1 MTWIDAA
8 ALVIV
13 ILSAAFSMV
22 RGFVREV
29 LGVFAWIGAAF
40 AALRFY
46 PLVQPYVNSVL
57 PMKNLVVYVSMGVVF
72 LVTLIVLSLI
82 SALIGGFVRESALSG
97 LDRSLGLVFG
107 AVRGAVIICLAYI
120 ALSVGIDQSQWPA
133 PVVNARFLPWA
144 HEGAEVLVSYLPPQ
158 YRPKVAPL
166 PGAAAPSAAT
176 LMQTP
181 VQGSALAHQSK

>member
-29 LGVFAWIGAAF
+29 LGVFAWVGAAF

-72 LVTLIVLSLI
+72 LVTLIVLSIDLG
-82 SALIGGFVRESALSG
+82 A
-97 LDRSLGLVFG
+97 DRRLRPRIRPC
-107 AVRGAVIICLAYI
+107 RGSIAAWAWCLAWC
-120 ALSVGIDQSQWPA
+120 AG
-133 PVVNARFLPWA
+133 R
-144 HEGAEVLVSYLPPQ
+144 
-158 YRPKVAPL
+158 
-166 PGAAAPSAAT
+166 
-176 LMQTP
+176 
-181 VQGSALAHQSK
+181 

>member
-8 ALVIV
+8 ALLIV
-13 ILSAAFSMV
+13 VLSAVFSMV

-29 LGVFAWIGAAF
+29 LGVFAWVGAAF

-57 PMKNLVVYVSMGVVF
+57 QMKYLVVYTSMGVVF
-72 LVTLIVLSLI
+72 LITLIVLSLV

-107 AVRGAVIICLAYI
+107 AVRGALIICLAYI
-120 ALSVGIDQSQWPA
+120 ALSVGVDQAQWPG
-133 PVVNARFLPWA
+133 PLVHARVLPWA
-144 HEGAEVLVSYLPPQ
+144 RDGAVALVSYLPPE

-166 PGAAAPSAAT
+166 PGTTAPG
-176 LMQTP
+176 P
-181 VQGSALAHQSK
+181 

>member
-13 ILSAAFSMV
+13 ALSAAFSMV

-29 LGVFAWIGAAF
+29 LGVFAWIGAAL
-40 AALRFY
+40 AAFRFF

-57 PMKNLVVYVSMGVVF
+57 PMKNLVVYASMAVVF
-72 LVTLIVLSLI
+72 LITLIVLSI
-82 SALIGGFVRESALSG
+82 VSALIGGFVRESALSG
-97 LDRSLGLVFG
+97 VDRSLGAVFG
-107 AVRGAVIICLAYI
+107 LVRGAVIICLAYI
-120 ALSVGIDQSQWPA
+120 ALSVAVDPEQWPA

-144 HEGAEVLVSYLPPQ
+144 HQGAVALVSYLPSQ

-181 VQGSALAHQSK
+181 VTGSALAH

>member
-8 ALVIV
+8 ALLIV
-13 ILSAAFSMV
+13 VLSALFSMV

-29 LGVFAWIGAAF
+29 LGVFAWVGAAL
-40 AALRFY
+40 AAFRFY

-72 LVTLIVLSLI
+72 LVTLIVLSII

-97 LDRSLGLVFG
+97 LDRSLGVVFG
-107 AVRGAVIICLAYI
+107 LVRGAVIICLAYI
-120 ALSVGIDQSQWPA
+120 ALSVAIDPTQWPA

-144 HEGAEVLVSYLPPQ
+144 HEGAVALVSYLPPQ
-158 YRPKVAPL
+158 YRPKVVPL
-166 PGAAAPSAAT
+166 PGAPAPSAAT

-181 VQGSALAHQSK
+181 VTGSALAH

>member
-8 ALVIV
+8 ALLIV
-13 ILSAAFSMV
+13 VLSALFSMV

-29 LGVFAWIGAAF
+29 LGVFAWVGAAL
-40 AALRFY
+40 AAFRFY

-72 LVTLIVLSLI
+72 LVTLIVLSI
-82 SALIGGFVRESALSG
+82 VSALVGGFVRESALSG
-97 LDRSLGLVFG
+97 LDRSLGVVFG
-107 AVRGAVIICLAYI
+107 LVRGAVIICLAYI
-120 ALSVGIDQSQWPA
+120 ALSVAVDPAQWPA

-144 HEGAEVLVSYLPPQ
+144 HEGAVALVSYLPPQ
-158 YRPKVAPL
+158 YRPKVVPL
-166 PGAAAPSAAT
+166 PGVPAPSAAT

-181 VQGSALAHQSK
+181 VTGSALAH

>member
-1 MTWIDAA
+1 MTWVDGA
-8 ALVIV
+8 ALLIV
-13 ILSAAFSMV
+13 ILSAVFSMV

-29 LGVFAWIGAAF
+29 LGVFAWVGAAF

-57 PMKNLVVYVSMGVVF
+57 PMKNLVVYVSMGAVF
-72 LVTLIVLSLI
+72 LVTLVVLSVV
-82 SALIGGFVRESALSG
+82 SALIGGMVRDSALSG

-107 AVRGAVIICLAYI
+107 VVRGAVIVCLAYI
-120 ALSVGIDQSQWPA
+120 ALSVGVDRAQWPA

-144 HEGAEVLVSYLPPQ
+144 HEGAVALVSYLPRQ
-158 YRPKVAPL
+158 YQPEVAPL
-166 PGAAAPSAAT
+166 SGAATPSAAT

-181 VQGSALAHQSK
+181 VAGSALAH

>member
-40 AALRFY
+40 AAIRYY

-57 PMKNLVVYVSMGVVF
+57 PMKNLVVYASMGVVF
-72 LVTLIVLSLI
+72 LVTLIVLSLV
-82 SALIGGFVRESALSG
+82 SALIGGFVRDSALSG
-97 LDRSLGLVFG
+97 LDRSLGVVFG
-107 AVRGAVIICLAYI
+107 ALRGVVIICLAYI
-120 ALSVGIDQSQWPA
+120 ALSVGVDQTEWPA

-144 HEGAEVLVSYLPPQ
+144 HAGAEQLVSYLPHQ
-158 YRPKVAPL
+158 YQPKVAPL
-166 PGAAAPSAAT
+166 PGGAAPSAAS
-176 LMQTP
+176 LMQQP
-181 VQGSALAHQSK
+181 VSGSALAH